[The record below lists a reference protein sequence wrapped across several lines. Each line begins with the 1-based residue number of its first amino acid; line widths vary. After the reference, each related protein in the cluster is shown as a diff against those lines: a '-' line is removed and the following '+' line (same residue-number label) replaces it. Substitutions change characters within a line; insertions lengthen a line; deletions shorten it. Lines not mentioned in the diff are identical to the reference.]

1 MTSRRKTISSNCL
14 VIYTLQRKLYKYHR
28 FNSVEKIYVYIYLI
42 FADVHI
48 LPISHVKTKVQE
60 NNNSTSERPSL
71 HFGLVVLHIVI
82 LLPLATNGLI

>member
-1 MTSRRKTISSNCL
+1 MGSHNVVKLFLKSHSKYVPL
-14 VIYTLQRKLYKYHR
+14 SQRAED
-28 FNSVEKIYVYIYLI
+28 FSI

-48 LPISHVKTKVQE
+48 LAISHVKTKVQE
-60 NNNSTSERPSL
+60 IYNSTLERPSL